1 MATVALIN
9 FREWFFLKEIPP
21 PRHWLLVLFSFG
33 FDYFCRRRCSLFEKE
48 ILWINWL
55 FWFHEFFLLCRRTS
69 KLYFSTL
76 FWVLINDKYHFSSFQ
91 LRSTWRWSFVSLTKL
106 RNDPPFIPFC
116 NMWRQDYKCE
126 ICGKCFTTIITFV
139 ICNDK
144 IINVKFVVN
153 FLPQ

>member
-9 FREWFFLKEIPP
+9 IREWFFLKEIPP

-55 FWFHEFFLLCRRTS
+55 FWFHEFFCFVGEHLNFIFQHCFGFWSTISIIFLL
-69 KLYFSTL
+69 F
-76 FWVLINDKYHFSSFQ
+76 
-91 LRSTWRWSFVSLTKL
+91 SFVQLGAGALSALL
-106 RNDPPFIPFC
+106 N
-116 NMWRQDYKCE
+116 CE
-126 ICGKCFTTIITFV
+126 MTPHSFPFV
-139 ICNDK
+139 ICDDK

-153 FLPQ
+153 VLPQ